1 MQVHFSLVPHRTLHT
16 IVKAPHAVS
25 CLWLSYQSGSLI
37 CLTDYKIILRSVCN
51 LIITECT
58 CSTFT
63 CRWPLLDHLSEQ
75 NLVPLILELVRA
87 APAEER

>member
-1 MQVHFSLVPHRTLHT
+1 MFDGVQLH
-16 IVKAPHAVS
+16 
-25 CLWLSYQSGSLI
+25 LL
-37 CLTDYKIILRSVCN
+37 
-51 LIITECT
+51 
-58 CSTFT
+58 